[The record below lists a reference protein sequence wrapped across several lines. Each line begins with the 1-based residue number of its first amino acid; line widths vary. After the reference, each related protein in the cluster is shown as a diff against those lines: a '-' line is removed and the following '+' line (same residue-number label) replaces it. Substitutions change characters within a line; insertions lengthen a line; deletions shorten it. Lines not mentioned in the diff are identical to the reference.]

1 VVAEELELIIEFM
14 HRDNNLQVLVVQ
26 AVEETE
32 TVDKEL
38 AVEVQV
44 APVVEVAEQVTQTQ
58 VDTIMVAQVAQV
70 LLLLE

>member
-1 VVAEELELIIEFM
+1 
-14 HRDNNLQVLVVQ
+14 VVQ